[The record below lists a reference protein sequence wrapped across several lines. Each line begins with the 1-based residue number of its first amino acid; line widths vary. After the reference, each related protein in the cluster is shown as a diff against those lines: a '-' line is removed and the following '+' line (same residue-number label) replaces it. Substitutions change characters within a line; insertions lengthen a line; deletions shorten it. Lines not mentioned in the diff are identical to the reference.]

1 MQDHSYF
8 AEDLNTIV
16 DFVRNFEDEIGIA
29 PWLSKVI
36 PVWDLYTYICI
47 LNNVAKNSHNIKY
60 LESHLEAIR

>member
-29 PWLSKVI
+29 PWLSKVT
-36 PVWDLYTYICI
+36 PVWDLYTYIYV
-47 LNNVAKNSHNIKY
+47 LNNVAKKY
-60 LESHLEAIR
+60 